1 MALNPEKYPFLL
13 LGVDDSLQ
21 TNLVYGDEFYK
32 NSKQEAVFGATLDN
46 KSFFCDTRI
55 KCHWKFQQEIAL

>member
-1 MALNPEKYPFLL
+1 MALNPDKYPFLL

-32 NSKQEAVFGATLDN
+32 TSKQEAVFGATLDN
-46 KSFFCDTRI
+46 KSFFCYTRI
-55 KCHWKFQQEIAL
+55 KCQWKFQQEIAL